1 MGSRLMRVKNI
12 LIYICGFTRGGC
24 QIILDKAWKCF
35 CIYGTVDLL
44 KGTTQQITDDWFLPP
59 CAKICLSAWLPYHC
73 KRDQHQYCRL
83 LGEGETL
90 FRSMRRGKWSFKY
103 ISRGHYCI
111 CMYFFLLLY
120 WLRSL
125 TLFIFVLGKNKG
137 VIHHQCAGIPHFAF
151 VWNCLSK
158 WLKGL
163 YRLQGLSSA
172 GIAVLCWHHLKIWSY
187 LTSIFVCVFWLDIS

>member
-1 MGSRLMRVKNI
+1 MRVKNM

-83 LGEGETL
+83 LG
-90 FRSMRRGKWSFKY
+90 RGRNCSEAREEENDHLIIFQWDITVSGCIFSCFCIDLGPSF
-103 ISRGHYCI
+103 
-111 CMYFFLLLY
+111 
-120 WLRSL
+120 
-125 TLFIFVLGKNKG
+125 
-137 VIHHQCAGIPHFAF
+137 
-151 VWNCLSK
+151 CLSLFLGGTK
-158 WLKGL
+158 EWFITNVQGYLILHLYGIVCPSGSKAFTDFKGC
-163 YRLQGLSSA
+163 LQLV
-172 GIAVLCWHHLKIWSY
+172 IAVLCWHHLKIWSY